1 MKLIK
6 LVWFFV
12 NWYKQNVSIL
22 KLFYKKWTKQ
32 FKELFFWNRIFRF
45 NSFKTIYDLCPT
57 TLPIKLFFYSKY
69 MEYFCSHSSTK
80 LICSD
85 NSVSTSYEHL
95 HIKEPIDT
103 IDG

>member
-32 FKELFFWNRIFRF
+32 FKELFFLK
-45 NSFKTIYDLCPT
+45 S
-57 TLPIKLFFYSKY
+57 
-69 MEYFCSHSSTK
+69 YF
-80 LICSD
+80 
-85 NSVSTSYEHL
+85 
-95 HIKEPIDT
+95 
-103 IDG
+103 